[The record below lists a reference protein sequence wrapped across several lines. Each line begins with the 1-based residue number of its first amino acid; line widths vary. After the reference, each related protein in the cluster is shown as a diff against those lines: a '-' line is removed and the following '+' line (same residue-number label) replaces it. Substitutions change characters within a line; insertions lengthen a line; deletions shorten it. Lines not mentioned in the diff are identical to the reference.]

1 MWLRRLM
8 IMVLLGCS
16 AGGFAQEEGVF
27 TSLSEAL
34 KATPEDVVVLKLK
47 RKKLTEFPMEI
58 LQFVNLR
65 ELYLNG
71 NRITEL
77 PKEIGKLSNLEVLNV
92 AKNKLKGLPS
102 EIGDLKNLQKLY
114 LNNNNI
120 EVLPKTIGN
129 LTRLEY
135 LDLWNTGVD
144 VLPDEIAN
152 LKNVLKIVDL
162 RVIYMGYSRQEAMK
176 ELLPNTRFYF
186 SRPCKCD

>member
-16 AGGFAQEEGVF
+16 AGGFAQEDGVF

-77 PKEIGKLSNLEVLNV
+77 PKEIG
-92 AKNKLKGLPS
+92 
-102 EIGDLKNLQKLY
+102 
-114 LNNNNI
+114 NI
-120 EVLPKTIGN
+120 QHFQ
-129 LTRLEY
+129 
-135 LDLWNTGVD
+135 
-144 VLPDEIAN
+144 IA
-152 LKNVLKIVDL
+152 
-162 RVIYMGYSRQEAMK
+162 
-176 ELLPNTRFYF
+176 
-186 SRPCKCD
+186 